1 MIIIIIIIITIII
14 IMIII
19 ITIGPLSRD
28 IRERNIDLLII
39 RRIKAPVPL
48 WFRSVDFQKCNST
61 YSAHGN
67 IQ

>member
-1 MIIIIIIIITIII
+1 MIIIIIVITI

-28 IRERNIDLLII
+28 IRERNIDSIII

-48 WFRSVDFQKCNST
+48 WFRSVDFQKCHST
-61 YSAHGN
+61 SSAHGN